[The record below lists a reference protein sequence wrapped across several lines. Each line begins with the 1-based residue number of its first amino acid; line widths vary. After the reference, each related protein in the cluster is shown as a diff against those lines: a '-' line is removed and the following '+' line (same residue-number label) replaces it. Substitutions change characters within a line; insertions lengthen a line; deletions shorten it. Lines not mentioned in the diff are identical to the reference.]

1 MCIRISA
8 VNPHEFG
15 TVTKNAV
22 VEIRSRNQRR
32 TSARN
37 DNRAAGGRESR
48 PVRGPPPARARC
60 RSGPRR
66 SHEPSRGFAR
76 PKFGGSAV
84 FLCVSESF
92 GAVSVRY
99 DHLVARRQVASV
111 LCVGRLAQV
120 PLCVERCV

>member
-15 TVTKNAV
+15 TVTRIAV
-22 VEIRSRNQRR
+22 VEIGSRNQRR
-32 TSARN
+32 TSPRN

-66 SHEPSRGFAR
+66 SYEPSRGFAR
-76 PKFGGSAV
+76 PKFGASAE
-84 FLCVSESF
+84 FRCF
-92 GAVSVRY
+92 GWTDGAGPVR
-99 DHLVARRQVASV
+99 
-111 LCVGRLAQV
+111 
-120 PLCVERCV
+120 